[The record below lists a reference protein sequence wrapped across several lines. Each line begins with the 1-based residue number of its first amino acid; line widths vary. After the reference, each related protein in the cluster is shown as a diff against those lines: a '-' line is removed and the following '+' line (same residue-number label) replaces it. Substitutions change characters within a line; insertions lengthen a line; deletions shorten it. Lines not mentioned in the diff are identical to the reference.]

1 MEFKKENILKRKK
14 KAGFTLAEV
23 LITLGVIGVVAAIT
37 IPGLMSAYQKHV
49 VETRLKQSYSLLSQV
64 VKLATVD
71 YDDPSGWDTNLN
83 TEDFANTYIVPYLKS
98 DMKRATGSYGNS
110 GDHFLLTLLNGTE
123 WKIYRHAAY
132 APTSTPGFIFVTVD
146 INGPNKPNAQGR
158 DRFNFYILPEAR
170 YLYNAGNGDVAHNVP
185 SAGVYYDGY
194 GFSDNDIKNYQWRG
208 CRNAVDN
215 DNYPTVG
222 SFCVAMI
229 AKNSWKIPKDY
240 PIKF

>member
-83 TEDFANTYIVPYLKS
+83 TEDFIRVRVGIGAPENKEDMINYVIGPIPKREKEILEGSIEKAAESVIEILKS
-98 DMKRATGSYGNS
+98 GIDVAMN
-110 GDHFLLTLLNGTE
+110 
-123 WKIYRHAAY
+123 
-132 APTSTPGFIFVTVD
+132 
-146 INGPNKPNAQGR
+146 
-158 DRFNFYILPEAR
+158 RFN
-170 YLYNAGNGDVAHNVP
+170 
-185 SAGVYYDGY
+185 
-194 GFSDNDIKNYQWRG
+194 
-208 CRNAVDN
+208 
-215 DNYPTVG
+215 
-222 SFCVAMI
+222 
-229 AKNSWKIPKDY
+229 
-240 PIKF
+240 